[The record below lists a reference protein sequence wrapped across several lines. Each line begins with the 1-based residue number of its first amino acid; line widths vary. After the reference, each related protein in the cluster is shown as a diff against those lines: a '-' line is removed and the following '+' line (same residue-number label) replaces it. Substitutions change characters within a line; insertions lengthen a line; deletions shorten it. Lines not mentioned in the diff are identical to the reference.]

1 MLNNMLAARAAVA
14 ERRHQFESE
23 ADIHRL
29 RRLERDARNAKVRNV
44 RRERHP
50 IFRLRAR
57 HA

>member
-23 ADIHRL
+23 ADRHRL
-29 RRLERDARNAKVRNV
+29 RRLEREPRNANVQHV
-44 RRERHP
+44 RREHRLV
-50 IFRLRAR
+50 FWLRAR